1 MAVAAIIQFSAE
13 PLLDVH
19 APRTTVDDTIQ
30 KAFKALKEVKALK
43 HFVLG
48 TQVQDKDAIQTT
60 LEWDGVKDYLN
71 FEAAPELGSFIRSVR
86 SFCGEPQNIFH
97 VALNRSVFGPGG
109 PATANVVE
117 FVLNYFPASRVTPEF
132 QKKVEE
138 DFLKFDEIYS
148 KGAKGSAGWAFGW
161 VLEEQEHENVKGE
174 KAKCFFVTRGW
185 ETMDYFEQS
194 VKNDAYK
201 DAIPLLF
208 AWNVPWKMV
217 CVCFAVSGNI

>member
-1 MAVAAIIQFSAE
+1 MAVTAIIQFGAE
-13 PLLDVH
+13 PLLDAH

-30 KAFKALKEVKALK
+30 KALKVLKEVKALK
-43 HFVLG
+43 PFVLG
-48 TQVQDKDAIQTT
+48 TQVQYKGAIQIT
-60 LEWDGVKDYLN
+60 LEWDGAEDSPN
-71 FEAAPELGSFIRSVR
+71 FEAAELGPFIRSVR

-97 VALNRSVFGPGG
+97 VALNRSAFGPDG

-148 KGAKGSAGWAFGW
+148 KGAKGSVGWAFGW

-185 ETMDYFEQS
+185 ESMDYFEQS

-208 AWNVPWKMV
+208 AWDAPWKMV